1 MVNVEFSKKH
11 DKRFEKHFSSQMD
24 DITLILKCH
33 LMLEEM
39 LRDFCSE
46 MVPQPHFLKDSRFTF
61 AQILDLSRALYPA
74 DIKLGG
80 MVELW
85 SLCEKI
91 NRIRNIMA
99 HALDPD
105 SSKLDSHKAA
115 IVEAVRLRGEGNT
128 SSLEFVGCLTYVL
141 SAFSLILQVGVTHNN
156 GEDFRDIPNK

>member
-1 MVNVEFSKKH
+1 
-11 DKRFEKHFSSQMD
+11 
-24 DITLILKCH
+24 
-33 LMLEEM
+33 
-39 LRDFCSE
+39 
-46 MVPQPHFLKDSRFTF
+46 
-61 AQILDLSRALYPA
+61 
-74 DIKLGG
+74 

>member
-46 MVPQPHFLKDSRFTF
+46 MVPQPQFLKDSRFTF

-115 IVEAVRLRGEGNT
+115 IIEAVRLRGEGNT
-128 SSLEFVGCLTYVL
+128 SALEFVGCLTYVL